1 MPDTLNR
8 QRGFKSAGSDT
19 GDGAAGDNRHRVIG
33 LSAGV
38 DDESCRQGA
47 ISTALAVRLAA
58 NGAVFIFTSR
68 KLADQPNADNTSGM
82 CQHQR

>member
-8 QRGFKSAGSDT
+8 QRGFSLPE
-19 GDGAAGDNRHRVIG
+19 VI
-33 LSAGV
+33 LAMALLVITVTAFSGV

-68 KLADQPNADNTSGM
+68 KLAGQPNADNTSGM